1 MHAVAKWA
9 RDTPDA
15 LAVSE
20 GGHGRTYVQLAE
32 EVARAVAVLR
42 SLGLGGAQVVGIDSE
57 SRHLQLVLILAIECV
72 GGAHFVFLGARF
84 QDDASMFAA
93 CDVLLFERPND
104 HAAAHPGLIR
114 LSHDFIERLSRSAI
128 EGDIFSTLSAPL
140 DLSIPGRI
148 SMTSGTTGSPKLI
161 ENSLASYLA
170 VAGALRPM
178 MKYQKSR
185 YSFIGTYTYAQAGTY
200 AHSLLALN
208 YGKSIT
214 FCDPIDFL
222 TTAGR
227 SSGCNTLMVIGDA
240 VNYVAHAEATGQR
253 IPCCLIRTL
262 GAALSHRLR
271 ERMNRWMTPDVVSTY
286 SSNETSYIA
295 CSFDGLTEEI
305 LPGVSIRIVDDGG
318 RDLPIGEFGTVL
330 ARTPTMM
337 TRYLR
342 READTA
348 SRLIDGWFRTSD
360 IGVIPEEG
368 QLAVLGRSD
377 DVLNVFGMKLHP
389 SRIEQDIQSLDG
401 VREAI
406 LITVPDA
413 DDVERLYALIETHD
427 KQNEAAI
434 RQRVSAVLARHVPQ
448 CAIRFVTA
456 MPRTPTG
463 KVRRQLLKDSLVA
476 ASLPRG

>member
-1 MHAVAKWA
+1 
-9 RDTPDA
+9 
-15 LAVSE
+15 
-20 GGHGRTYVQLAE
+20 
-32 EVARAVAVLR
+32 
-42 SLGLGGAQVVGIDSE
+42 
-57 SRHLQLVLILAIECV
+57 
-72 GGAHFVFLGARF
+72 
-84 QDDASMFAA
+84 
-93 CDVLLFERPND
+93 
-104 HAAAHPGLIR
+104 
-114 LSHDFIERLSRSAI
+114 
-128 EGDIFSTLSAPL
+128 
-140 DLSIPGRI
+140 
-148 SMTSGTTGSPKLI
+148 
-161 ENSLASYLA
+161 
-170 VAGALRPM
+170 
-178 MKYQKSR
+178 
-185 YSFIGTYTYAQAGTY
+185 
-200 AHSLLALN
+200 
-208 YGKSIT
+208 
-214 FCDPIDFL
+214 
-222 TTAGR
+222 
-227 SSGCNTLMVIGDA
+227 
-240 VNYVAHAEATGQR
+240 
-253 IPCCLIRTL
+253 
-262 GAALSHRLR
+262 
-271 ERMNRWMTPDVVSTY
+271 MNRWMTPDVVSTY